1 MKRFLSMTVLA
12 LLLVTAMVPSAFAAD
27 SASVCYPTSVSRNED
42 STEVRKVYD
51 LAPGMTLRAFPVP
64 TLSRTVTTI
73 VCWTC

>member
-12 LLLVTAMVPSAFAAD
+12 LLLVTVMVPSAFAAD

-42 STEVRKVYD
+42 GTEVRKIYD
-51 LAPGMTLRAFPVP
+51 LAPEDDPAGIPVP

>member
-42 STEVRKVYD
+42 STEVR
-51 LAPGMTLRAFPVP
+51 
-64 TLSRTVTTI
+64 
-73 VCWTC
+73 

>member
-42 STEVRKVYD
+42 SSALCKATE
-51 LAPGMTLRAFPVP
+51 
-64 TLSRTVTTI
+64 SRTSDSK
-73 VCWTC
+73 